1 MPIIVPIVAIL
12 LETRSMTGLL
22 NWKSWLKLSDLTLF
36 KLLNLELQK
45 KNNIFAHITL
55 KR

>member
-1 MPIIVPIVAIL
+1 
-12 LETRSMTGLL
+12 MTGYLIWKKWL
-22 NWKSWLKLSDLTLF
+22 NQSDLTLF
-36 KLLNLELQK
+36 KPLNLELQK